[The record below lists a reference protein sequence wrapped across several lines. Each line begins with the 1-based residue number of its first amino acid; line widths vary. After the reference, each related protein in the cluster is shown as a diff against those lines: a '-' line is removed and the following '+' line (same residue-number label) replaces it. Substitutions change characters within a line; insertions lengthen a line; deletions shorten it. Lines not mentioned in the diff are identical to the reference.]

1 MSRTAIINMFQFRKD
16 YNKIKAMTKT
26 THERYILEI
35 FRGYIIENTI
45 KTEVEAKKMHEYV
58 KSKMK
63 TSSMYGYIDTDMI
76 DNEGL
81 QND

>member
-1 MSRTAIINMFQFRKD
+1 MNRTATINMFQFRKD

-45 KTEVEAKKMHEYV
+45 KTEVESKKKEEAQRKYIES
-58 KSKMK
+58 KSKMG
-63 TSSMYGYIDTDMI
+63 SMYGVI
-76 DNEGL
+76 DN
-81 QND
+81 D